1 MVISYQISEGLQR
14 HKGSLDSRDNISHHR
29 LFLEWEDII
38 SQSKNHKNN
47 KHVLL
52 NHILLYLCYVSVNN
66 RKKKYITL
74 YTSLKPPLPSRWS
87 NKYLSFNVGWSLN
100 LKGGEKN
107 THAHENTHKKGSVH
121 NTVVLLFYSY
131 FFFLLFWILFHTS
144 LSTCMTITHLNALVF
159 MKPNNQLSSWIFK
172 FNDQL

>member
-1 MVISYQISEGLQR
+1 MQ
-14 HKGSLDSRDNISHHR
+14 
-29 LFLEWEDII
+29 WEDII
-38 SQSKNHKNN
+38 SQSKKIIKTINMYF
-47 KHVLL
+47 LTTYSSIFA
-52 NHILLYLCYVSVNN
+52 ILLW
-66 RKKKYITL
+66 RTEKKMYITL

-107 THAHENTHKKGSVH
+107 THAHENTHKKVSVH

-144 LSTCMTITHLNALVF
+144 FSTCMTITRLNALVF
-159 MKPNNQLSSWIFK
+159 TKPNIQL
-172 FNDQL
+172 